1 MSLDSVITDCIAYG
15 NGLTHIEETDWETM
29 CEMEAFDH
37 IYVGE
42 GGTTR
47 PPRYP
52 PGIVPPMSGTFGM
65 ILYYEIRVSHGPWK
79 VNK

>member
-15 NGLTHIEETDWETM
+15 NGLTHIEKKDWETM
-29 CEMEAFDH
+29 CEMAAFDH

-42 GGTTR
+42 VTGGGTTR
-47 PPRYP
+47 PPAD
-52 PGIVPPMSGTFGM
+52 
-65 ILYYEIRVSHGPWK
+65 LNYEIRVSHGPWT